1 MYYNLGKNYLLDGDL
16 DKAVAT
22 LTKVVQMQPSHG
34 LGYANRGVAYKEK
47 GEYERA
53 VDDFRK
59 ARSLLKEQDRIA
71 TVGRLLNETE
81 KRIQATRRLAPVPL
95 IPQNSLDAET
105 QPSTE
110 KRLW

>member
-1 MYYNLGKNYLLDGDL
+1 MVWGMRT
-16 DKAVAT
+16 A
-22 LTKVVQMQPSHG
+22 G
-34 LGYANRGVAYKEK
+34 LHIKKK
-47 GEYERA
+47 GSDAQA

-81 KRIQATRRLAPVPL
+81 KRIQASRRLAPVPI
-95 IPQNSLDAET
+95 IPQDSLDPET

>member
-1 MYYNLGKNYLLDGDL
+1 
-16 DKAVAT
+16 
-22 LTKVVQMQPSHG
+22 MQPDHG

-81 KRIQATRRLAPVPL
+81 KRIQATRRLAPVPI
-95 IPQNSLDAET
+95 IPQNSLGPET